1 MTALEGHKIGFIG
14 LGFMGGHMSRH
25 VMKAGAEMIIYARSA
40 DKVKHLTNAGM
51 TLVESPQAVAE
62 QAETVII
69 CVSNTDAVEQV
80 LLGENGVLAGVDA
93 STLVIDMGTT
103 AVTKTKCFAKVVMD
117 MGGDYVDAP
126 VSGGAVGAENG
137 ALTIMAGGS
146 DEMIERARPLFEAMG
161 SRLTHIGGISTGQVA
176 KSANQVIVGLTI
188 GAISEA
194 LYLAKRAGADPAKV
208 REAFTG
214 GFADSRIMELHGK
227 RIIDDDFTP
236 GGTCVT
242 QRKDMAEACSLA
254 AELGFEL
261 PASALNGSLYEEVVD
276 AGLGGIDHAGLYR
289 YYDRDWVSKL

>member
-1 MTALEGHKIGFIG
+1 
-14 LGFMGGHMSRH
+14 MSRH
-25 VMKAGAEMIIYARSA
+25 VMEAGAEMIIYARNA
-40 DKVKHLTNAGM
+40 DKVKHLTDAGM
-51 TLVESPQAVAE
+51 TLVDSPKEVAE

-69 CVSNTDAVEQV
+69 CASNTDAVEQV
-80 LLGENGVLAGVDA
+80 LLGENGILSGVEPGK
-93 STLVIDMGTT
+93 LVIDMGTT
-103 AVTKTKCFAKVVMD
+103 AVTKTKAFAKVVMD
-117 MGGDYVDAP
+117 MGGDYIDAP

-137 ALTIMAGGS
+137 SLTIMAGGS

-208 REAFTG
+208 REAFKG
-214 GFADSRIMELHGK
+214 GFADSRIMELHGQ

-242 QRKDMAEACSLA
+242 QRKDMAEACALA
-254 AELGFEL
+254 AEIGFEL
-261 PASALNGSLYEEVVD
+261 PASALNGSLYEDVID
-276 AGLGGIDHAGLYR
+276 AGLGGIDHAGLYK
-289 YYDRDWVSKL
+289 YYDRD

>member
-1 MTALEGHKIGFIG
+1 MTAIEGHKIGFIG

-25 VMKAGAEMIIYARSA
+25 VKGTGAEMIIYARSPE
-40 DKVKHLTNAGM
+40 KVMHLTNMGM

-80 LLGENGVLAGVDA
+80 LLGENGVLAGVDTG
-93 STLVIDMGTT
+93 TLVIDMGTT
-103 AVTKTKCFAKVVMD
+103 AVTKTKSFAKVVMD

-137 ALTIMAGGS
+137 SLTIMAGGS

-208 REAFTG
+208 REAFSG

-227 RIIDDDFTP
+227 RIIDNDFTP

-242 QRKDMAEACSLA
+242 QRKDMAEACALA
-254 AELGFEL
+254 EELGFEL
-261 PASALNGSLYEEVVD
+261 PASELNGSLYEEVID
-276 AGLGGIDHAGLYR
+276 AGLGGIDHAGLYK
-289 YYDRDWVSKL
+289 YYDRD